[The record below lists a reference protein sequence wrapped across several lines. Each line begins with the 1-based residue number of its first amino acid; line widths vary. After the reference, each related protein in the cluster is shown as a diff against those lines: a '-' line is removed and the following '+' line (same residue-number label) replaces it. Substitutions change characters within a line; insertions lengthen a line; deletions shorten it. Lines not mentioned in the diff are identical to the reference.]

1 MYTACNFIPKTAQV
15 LGCTVLAL
23 LLLSAGR
30 GAARAAARQWRI
42 APWWHPW
49 CAWGQLTGEEIS
61 ATRQGGGDRAALEL
75 HAVQAIVVEAEP
87 LEVTAQLL
95 KVASR

>member
-1 MYTACNFIPKTAQV
+1 M
-15 LGCTVLAL
+15 LAL

-42 APWWHPW
+42 APGWHPW
-49 CAWGQLTGEEIS
+49 CVWGQLTGEETS
-61 ATRQGGGDRAALEL
+61 ATRQGGGDRAGLEL
-75 HAVQAIVVEAEP
+75 HAVQAIVVQAEP

-95 KVASR
+95 EVSPRDSSLWP